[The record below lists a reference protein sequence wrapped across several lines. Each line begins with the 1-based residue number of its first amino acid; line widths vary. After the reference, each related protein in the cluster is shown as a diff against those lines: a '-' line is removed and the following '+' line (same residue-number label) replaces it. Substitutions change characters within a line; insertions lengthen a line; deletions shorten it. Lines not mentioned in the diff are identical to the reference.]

1 MIWTALAI
9 LIIICLVIYYKRKN
23 SVNLRPTKDQVE
35 LVQRLIHKER
45 NVIEEKRQNIID
57 SAAANGK
64 TIPLESLFANIQDE
78 PESVKHEIE
87 GIKKDLLKKYGEN
100 IPVDSVYRLMKQFD
114 PDEKSIWSDNPG
126 CFERHL
132 QRREGNI
139 LFPPERR
146 IISKKE
152 IKDAQQKDRIEQEQF
167 AKKIN
172 SFIERTKTI
181 DENIPPN
188 QASSILQEVQNLIE
202 EAAEIGGAIESYIQV
217 LENTENNIIESLN
230 RAVPDGADLLKQAQ
244 SLSMLKRSPY
254 IAQISRK
261 DSPIHKD
268 EEIPTLLSED
278 LETIALEGY
287 KSRAF
292 APDYRPNEAEI
303 RKYLKDA
310 VNRGFSKE
318 AADKIISAW
327 NET

>member
-1 MIWTALAI
+1 
-9 LIIICLVIYYKRKN
+9 
-23 SVNLRPTKDQVE
+23 
-35 LVQRLIHKER
+35 
-45 NVIEEKRQNIID
+45 
-57 SAAANGK
+57 
-64 TIPLESLFANIQDE
+64 
-78 PESVKHEIE
+78 
-87 GIKKDLLKKYGEN
+87 
-100 IPVDSVYRLMKQFD
+100 MKQFD

>member
-1 MIWTALAI
+1 
-9 LIIICLVIYYKRKN
+9 
-23 SVNLRPTKDQVE
+23 
-35 LVQRLIHKER
+35 
-45 NVIEEKRQNIID
+45 
-57 SAAANGK
+57 
-64 TIPLESLFANIQDE
+64 
-78 PESVKHEIE
+78 
-87 GIKKDLLKKYGEN
+87 
-100 IPVDSVYRLMKQFD
+100 MKQFD
-114 PDEKSIWSDNPG
+114 PDEESIWSDNPG

-172 SFIERTKTI
+172 SFGERTEI
-181 DENIPPN
+181 INENIPPN

-230 RAVPDGADLLKQAQ
+230 KAVPGGADLLKQAQ